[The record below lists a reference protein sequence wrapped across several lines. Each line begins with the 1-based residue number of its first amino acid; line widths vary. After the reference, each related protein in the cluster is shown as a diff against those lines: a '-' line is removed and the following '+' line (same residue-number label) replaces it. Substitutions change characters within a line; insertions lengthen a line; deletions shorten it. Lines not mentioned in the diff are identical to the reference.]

1 MSLAAGSQET
11 TNDKVERAEIRLAAM
26 HVLAKCDEQTVGLA
40 ARGTP
45 VSKAASCCWERSQHH
60 RYVPPSGHSNF
71 FVLDVLTNVLG

>member
-45 VSKAASCCWERSQHH
+45 VSKAA
-60 RYVPPSGHSNF
+60 
-71 FVLDVLTNVLG
+71 